1 MSCGMVS
8 LWSIEAIMLPVRLPI
23 GLRPLGGF
31 MLALAMFF
39 TAWRSAL
46 RIRGTTAGAQ
56 PMAVQA
62 EEREQS
68 PLVFI
73 VSLVFAA
80 VVMFLCFGVG
90 LSGEEGV
97 LSWCAALVGYG
108 VQAVAAEFHLTRLG
122 FFETLVQYI
131 LVVTMLYSLGTW
143 LVRRSTRRHARTK
156 RTAVAGS
163 R

>member
-1 MSCGMVS
+1 M
-8 LWSIEAIMLPVRLPI
+8 
-23 GLRPLGGF
+23 
-31 MLALAMFF
+31 
-39 TAWRSAL
+39 TATQR
-46 RIRGTTAGAQ
+46 
-56 PMAVQA
+56 
-62 EEREQS
+62 
-68 PLVFI
+68 F
-73 VSLVFAA
+73 VFAA